1 MNKGTD
7 IRQLERVIDEW
18 QDRLYS
24 LAFFRLGDEGTA
36 QDVVQEAFIRYYR
49 AQSLTT
55 VATPEAGGQAITI
68 RNPKAWLYR
77 TTLNL
82 ATDHLRRRPPIRAVP
97 LSAAASEAAESDELY
112 EEYLRLEQLLAP
124 LPEEQ
129 AEVVRLHFTD
139 DLSMAEIAEVLGL
152 SRDTVKS
159 RYRYAM
165 EKLRKMLATSL
176 ASRK

>member
-1 MNKGTD
+1 MDKGTD
-7 IRQLERVIDEW
+7 ILQLEQLIDGW

-24 LAFFRLGDEGTA
+24 LAFYRLGDEGAA
-36 QDVVQEAFIRYYR
+36 QDVVQEAFIRYYSESQR
-49 AQSLTT
+49 T
-55 VATPEAGGQAITI
+55 AIT
-68 RNPKAWLYR
+68 NAKAWLFR

-82 ATDHLRRRPPIRAVP
+82 AIDHLRRRPPIRAVP
-97 LSAAASEAAESDELY
+97 LNAAASKAEESDELY

-124 LPEEQ
+124 LPTEQ

-139 DLSMAEIAEVLGL
+139 DLSMAEIAEILNL

-165 EKLRKMLATSL
+165 EKLRKKF
-176 ASRK
+176 ASRA